1 MLAIAGLGILALTT
15 AASTPVALTGT
26 ALMGY
31 GLGSEADVVPYLI
44 ARYFG
49 RKHFAALY
57 GLTWTAYAVGGATG
71 PIVVG
76 HFYDRAGMY
85 QPRMIVGLALTCGA
99 AAALSFLLPPY
110 PVGIDKSAA
119 DGLLVSE
126 LATEG

>member
-1 MLAIAGLGILALTT
+1 
-15 AASTPVALTGT
+15 
-26 ALMGY
+26 MGY

-76 HFYDRAGMY
+76 HFYDRAGNY
-85 QPRMIVGLALTCGA
+85 QPRMIAALALTFIVG
-99 AAALSFLLPPY
+99 AALSLLLPRY
-110 PVGIDKSAA
+110 PTESSNETKDMTVLSP
-119 DGLLVSE
+119 LVIE
-126 LATEG
+126 D

>member
-1 MLAIAGLGILALTT
+1 MLAISAIGTFALTT
-15 AASTPVALTGT
+15 TASSAVALAGT
-26 ALMGY
+26 ALLGY

-85 QPRMIVGLALTCGA
+85 QPRVIAGLAVTLVIG
-99 AAALSFLLPPY
+99 AALSLLLPRY
-110 PVGIDKSAA
+110 PAEPSSSDE
-119 DGLLVSE
+119 DLVLAE
-126 LATEG
+126 LPVES